1 MNPNLLPRL
10 LNLGCGFD
18 HRAGWLNVDSFEAC
32 KPDRLIDL
40 EQFPWDLPSD
50 YFEQILI
57 KHVLEHLGAS
67 FAVFEQVMREIYRVA
82 AAGAI
87 VEIHV
92 PHHKHDN
99 FWSDP
104 THVRAF
110 TPLTFQMMSKKQ
122 CDDWISRGV
131 GNTMLAHLM
140 RVDFEVVEMVQVF
153 DPAWYK
159 RHTDGLMSIEQ
170 LREAALMHWGVV
182 REIQVKLR
190 ALKT

>member
-1 MNPNLLPRL
+1 
-10 LNLGCGFD
+10 
-18 HRAGWLNVDSFEAC
+18 VDGFEAC

-82 AAGAI
+82 AAGAM

-110 TPLTFQMMSKKQ
+110 TPLTFQMMSRKQ
-122 CDDWISRGV
+122 CDDWIARGV

-159 RHTDGLMSIEQ
+159 RHTDGLMSMEQ

-182 REIQVKLR
+182 REIQVRLR
-190 ALKT
+190 AVK